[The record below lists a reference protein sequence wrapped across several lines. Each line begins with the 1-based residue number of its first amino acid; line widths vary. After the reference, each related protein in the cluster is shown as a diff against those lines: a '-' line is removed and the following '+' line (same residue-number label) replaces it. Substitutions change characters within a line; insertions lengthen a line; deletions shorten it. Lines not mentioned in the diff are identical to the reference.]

1 MLKPEAL
8 IFTLHDGLRI
18 GFGAQLIVETKCY
31 FVYRSRDRDSFY
43 FDCLFLNAGVKNFF
57 LTLQLESL
65 SIELFVFDAMKIF
78 KIKVVIQFFHFF
90 FAVKK

>member
-8 IFTLHDGLRI
+8 IFTLRDGFRI

-43 FDCLFLNAGVKNFF
+43 FDCLFFNAGVKNFF
-57 LTLQLESL
+57 LIVQLESL
-65 SIELFVFDAMKIF
+65 SIKMFVFDAMKMF
-78 KIKVVIQFFHFF
+78 QVKVVIQFFLCC
-90 FAVKK
+90 